1 MVSPAGAA
9 IQHAPL
15 STHADPDSSLRTPQ
29 LDWPRM
35 FPCGPFGTQ
44 RAVINH
50 GTDMSSTTPPITD
63 QTLSRQ
69 DLEALLAGRTAALT
83 FERCDFDDADLSRLD
98 LRDCIFLRCTAAGA
112 SFARAQL
119 GDTR

>member
-1 MVSPAGAA
+1 MVSPAGAPM
-9 IQHAPL
+9 QHAPL

-35 FPCGPFGTQ
+35 FPCGPFGAQ

-83 FERCDFDDADLSRLD
+83 CSALRSGSRSSNSVALP
-98 LRDCIFLRCTAAGA
+98 RAVISSRSNAEAA
-112 SFARAQL
+112 
-119 GDTR
+119 

>member
-1 MVSPAGAA
+1 
-9 IQHAPL
+9 
-15 STHADPDSSLRTPQ
+15 
-29 LDWPRM
+29 
-35 FPCGPFGTQ
+35 
-44 RAVINH
+44 
-50 GTDMSSTTPPITD
+50 MSSTTPAITD

-69 DLEALLAGRTAALT
+69 DVDALLAGRTAALT
-83 FERCDFDDADLSRLD
+83 FERCDFDDADLSRID